1 MRIAVV
7 DDERLIRKDLI
18 YYLKDIVPDAEIEE
32 ADSGFAAV
40 ELANS
45 KTFDIFFLD
54 INLGDMIGTVL
65 ALMLQKTAPD
75 AAVIFVTAYGE
86 YAPQAFELN
95 AVDYIMK
102 PFNKERV
109 DKALK
114 KALQQK
120 RLNSLERLEQASA
133 GMPGAVLGAG
143 VVSGTGMSATMAGTP
158 GTGAGALGVGM
169 PGVGVGM
176 PGVGAGM
183 PGAAAGAGTSGVFM
197 DAAVP
202 NAASNSGMPS
212 APSGMPSAPG
222 VGTSTGTNTGLGSD
236 MAANGRIAIHHDR
249 KVTLVEPDDI
259 IFIESTQRNC
269 CVCCAEGKKYITPT
283 TLTELERRLA
293 GRSFMRVHKS
303 FIINLAHVS
312 EIAML
317 YAKNY
322 CVKMKGYEKTPLP
335 VGRNQIKKLKN
346 MFRI

>member
-1 MRIAVV
+1 
-7 DDERLIRKDLI
+7 
-18 YYLKDIVPDAEIEE
+18 
-32 ADSGFAAV
+32 
-40 ELANS
+40 
-45 KTFDIFFLD
+45 
-54 INLGDMIGTVL
+54 
-65 ALMLQKTAPD
+65 
-75 AAVIFVTAYGE
+75 
-86 YAPQAFELN
+86 
-95 AVDYIMK
+95 
-102 PFNKERV
+102 
-109 DKALK
+109 
-114 KALQQK
+114 
-120 RLNSLERLEQASA
+120 
-133 GMPGAVLGAG
+133 
-143 VVSGTGMSATMAGTP
+143 
-158 GTGAGALGVGM
+158 
-169 PGVGVGM
+169 
-176 PGVGAGM
+176 
-183 PGAAAGAGTSGVFM
+183 
-197 DAAVP
+197 
-202 NAASNSGMPS
+202 
-212 APSGMPSAPG
+212 MPSAPG